1 MDGYSVR
8 DEKMLGMSK
17 KSRGSASF
25 ALSCD
30 DDLQIEK
37 NLNQHL
43 LNQQY
48 VIVWLED
55 TQPLRFMR
63 NGVELFS
70 IQVACDHAEDIWAEI

>member
-1 MDGYSVR
+1 MSGEKGQSRRMRDG
-8 DEKMLGMSK
+8 
-17 KSRGSASF
+17 ASF
-25 ALSCD
+25 ALSYD
-30 DDLQIEK
+30 EDLQMEK

-48 VIVWLED
+48 VNVWTED

-70 IQVACDHAEDIWAEI
+70 I